1 MPPRVHNVVSYSGA
15 LLVFWG
21 VLCWRASTL
30 GLSFTAGLALA
41 LWSLHF
47 VRRTLESAFV
57 HRYSKPSIGAGD
69 YLTEYV
75 YYWGFGT
82 WIAWAV
88 TAAGKPAPLFSLQI
102 VGMAL
107 FVLAEL
113 GNARAHRML
122 RDLRA
127 PGGREKQIPRGFLFG
142 RVSCPHYLCE
152 ILSWAGFNLVTQTW
166 AGVAFMLVG
175 AGILGA
181 WAHTRHVAYLKEFDG
196 REGREKYPA
205 ERRALIP
212 FVF

>member
-1 MPPRVHNVVSYSGA
+1 MRPRVHNVVSYGGA

-21 VLCWRASTL
+21 VFAWR
-30 GLSFTAGLALA
+30 LSGLAVSSTAVLAAA
-41 LWSLHF
+41 LWSAHF
-47 VRRTLESAFV
+47 VRRTLESAFL
-57 HRYSKPSIGAGD
+57 HRYSKPSIGPSD

-75 YYWGFGT
+75 YYWGFGA

-88 TAAGKPAPLFSLQI
+88 TRTTQPGPLVSAQVAGLLLFI
-102 VGMAL
+102 V
-107 FVLAEL
+107 AES
-113 GNARAHRML
+113 GNARAHRLL

-142 RVSCPHYLCE
+142 RVSCPHYLFE
-152 ILSWAGFNLVTQTW
+152 ILSWVGFNLVTQTW

-181 WAHTRHVAYLKEFDG
+181 WAHARHVAYRKEFDG
-196 REGREKYPA
+196 QDGRGKYPDQ
-205 ERRALIP
+205 RRALIP

>member
-1 MPPRVHNVVSYSGA
+1 MHPRVHNVVSYSGA
-15 LLVFWG
+15 LLVFGG
-21 VLCWRASTL
+21 VLIFRAQGG
-30 GLSFTAGLALA
+30 GLSLTAWVAA
-41 LWSLHF
+41 VLWVMHF
-47 VRRTLESAFV
+47 VRRTLESAFL
-57 HRYSKPSIGAGD
+57 HRYSKPSIGPGD

-75 YYWGFGT
+75 YYWGFGA

-88 TAAGKPAPLFSLQI
+88 TSPTASSPLPALQF
-102 VGMAL
+102 VGLAL
-107 FVLAEL
+107 FFLAEA

-122 RDLRA
+122 RNLRS
-127 PGGREKQIPRGFLFG
+127 PGGRERQIPRGFLFG

-152 ILSWAGFNLVTQTW
+152 ILSWVGFNLVTQTW

-181 WAHTRHVAYLKEFDG
+181 WAHSRHAAYRKEFDG
-196 REGREKYPA
+196 QEGREKYPD

>member
-21 VLCWRASTL
+21 VLSWRANAL
-30 GLSFTAGLALA
+30 GLSLTAGLSLL
-41 LWSLHF
+41 LWSAHF
-47 VRRTLESAFV
+47 VRRTWESAFV
-57 HRYSKPSIGAGD
+57 HRYSKPSIGPGD

-75 YYWGFGT
+75 YYWGFGA

-88 TAAGKPAPLFSLQI
+88 TDATKPAPLLALQV
-102 VGMAL
+102 VGIAL

-127 PGGREKQIPRGFLFG
+127 PGGREKQIPRGFPFG
-142 RVSCPHYLCE
+142 RVSCPHYSFE
-152 ILSWAGFNLVTQTW
+152 ILSWAGFNLSTQTW
-166 AGVAFMLVG
+166 AGVAFMFVG

-181 WAHTRHVAYLKEFDG
+181 WAHTRHVAYRKEFDG
-196 REGREKYPA
+196 QDGREKYPG